1 MKLVGAFLWLT
12 SRPLI
17 STAGRVRMVMKL
29 PAHQAKPPK
38 SLRRRHRVVVRE
50 AEGFAYYSVQ
60 PQNSSVDRVV
70 MYLHGGAYIRPI
82 TRQHWALVSRLA
94 DTGAQVE
101 VPMYGLAPHHT
112 YRQAYEFLAG
122 VYRRI
127 VTDFPDAAVIIAGD
141 SAGGGLALGFTQSLA
156 SQNLPKPHQL
166 ILIAPWL
173 DLTLADPD
181 IAAVNDPWLSREGLI
196 EAGKAWAG
204 GDDPTDPRLSPL
216 NGPVADLPPTDLY
229 IGTRDLFHPDAVHLA
244 EKASGHGPLTL
255 VVCPDALHVY
265 PLLPT
270 PEGGSAATEIISTVT
285 NLRSEHDR

>member
-1 MKLVGAFLWLT
+1 MSSSMKLVGAFLWLT
-12 SRPLI
+12 SRPFI

-29 PAHQAKPPK
+29 PARQAKPPR
-38 SLRRRHRVVVRE
+38 SLRRRQRVVVRE

-82 TRQHWALVSRLA
+82 TRHHWALISRLA

-127 VTDFPDAAVIIAGD
+127 VTEFPGAAVIIAGD

-156 SQNLPKPHQL
+156 SRNLPEPHHL
-166 ILIAPWL
+166 ILMAPWL

-181 IAAVNDPWLSREGLI
+181 IAAVDDPWLSREGLI

-229 IGTRDLFHPDAVHLA
+229 IGTKDLFHPDAVHLA
-244 EKASGHGPLTL
+244 EKASGHDAFSL
-255 VVCPDALHVY
+255 VVCADALHVY

-270 PEGGSAATEIISTVT
+270 TEGRLAATEIVGTVA
-285 NLRSEHDR
+285 NF